1 MKPPLIS
8 ALLLLLC
15 ACDRDA
21 PATPDVVSAPDAAS
35 DIQKEAP
42 ENALGILGA
51 VSVAVEGEIKW
62 ISADDQ
68 GVVWVLT
75 DTALGTVHNREWT
88 HRASL
93 TPPHDKLEVFHSAP
107 SITPD
112 GQVVVAEALLDKND
126 CGDSGSLLWLD
137 GVTGEGEVRQLQ
149 EAPQFEFAVTETGM
163 VLAPII
169 EYKWNQYNDPPICL
183 PAQPI
188 LHKIAAVTRDGG
200 LQWTIN
206 LERPAARPTLA
217 GDGKTAVFS
226 DGRDTLIAFDYQSF
240 GSTVWE
246 TTIAADG
253 LTKLSTAARDTDGT
267 YYVAAGLEVVAV
279 GPDGIQKWQTRA
291 GSADPL
297 FGEPII
303 DGSGSVLVAGT
314 VATPHLGNRYWA
326 LFRFDKAG
334 TLLETVQAAET
345 HLHPVTFTL
354 QGLTALK
361 GGGAVTVAT
370 QGELILWRP
379 SGDPDVHEGFLQI
392 PPVVLPN
399 GPILL
404 ASEGGKLIEAP
415 LVAGL
420 AESVWPR
427 VGGSNRQDGLGVPAP

>member
-1 MKPPLIS
+1 MKTRSVS
-8 ALLLLLC
+8 ALLLVLC
-15 ACDRDA
+15 ACGGNEES
-21 PATPDVVSAPDAAS
+21 ATDDVVSTTETAGDA
-35 DIQKEAP
+35 QEEAP

-62 ISADDQ
+62 LSADDQ

-88 HRASL
+88 HRAAL
-93 TPPHDKLEVFHSAP
+93 TPAHDKLDVFHSAP
-107 SITPD
+107 SITAD
-112 GQVVVAEALLDKND
+112 GQVVIAEALLDKND

-137 GVTGEGEVRQLQ
+137 GVSGGGDVRQLQ
-149 EAPQFEFAVTETGM
+149 EAPQFEIAVTETGM

-206 LERPAARPTLA
+206 LDRPAGRPTLA
-217 GDGKTAVFS
+217 GDGKTAVFT
-226 DGRDTLIAFDYQSF
+226 DGRDKLIAFDYQSF
-240 GSTVWE
+240 GATAWE

-253 LTKLSTAARDTDGT
+253 LIKLSTAARGSDGT
-267 YYVAAGLEVVAV
+267 YYVAAGRELVAV
-279 GPDGIQKWQTRA
+279 GPDGAVKWQTNA

-297 FGEPII
+297 FGEPVI
-303 DGSGSVLVAGT
+303 DGGGSVVVAGT
-314 VATPHLGNRYWA
+314 VAAPNLGNRYWA
-326 LFRFDKAG
+326 LFRFDTGG
-334 TLLETVQAAET
+334 TLVETVQAPET
-345 HLHPVTFTL
+345 HLHPDSFSL
-354 QGLTALK
+354 KGLTALK
-361 GGGAVTVAT
+361 GGGAVTMAT

-379 SGDPDVHEGFLQI
+379 TGDADVLEGFLQVR
-392 PPVVLPN
+392 PVVLGD

-404 ASEGGKLIEAP
+404 AVEGGKLIEAP

-420 AESVWPR
+420 ADSVWPT
-427 VGGSNRQDGLGVPAP
+427 VGGSNRQDGLGRP